1 MKIPFDSRDREL
13 KRLVSMAIPST
24 GFLRDYVDYAETLT
38 DAPRIFHLFSGLSAM
53 AGAVRRRAWVQGFGG
68 RPLYPNLWAVLLAPS
83 SVFRKTTALNISRD
97 LMADSGVPILPEDF
111 SREMLVEVLA
121 GTPQGSFVWSEFGS
135 AIAQFDREYMSGIK
149 DMLAD
154 MYDCP
159 SSYRRL
165 LKSGTFEV
173 ENPCISILGATNID
187 WMVDKQNTKN
197 DLRGGFL
204 ARCLFVPYHSK
215 DFEMETPGIIDN
227 AWRGRLTGF
236 LRDLQELHPVEFQI
250 SELSDLRRQLK
261 EELDATAKQ
270 SEYLIELSAAFTRYQ
285 AVALKLGTLYAIS
298 LGEWGGEIPLEAME
312 CAVNAV
318 RLLKTSILDIL
329 GNVPMNRDD
338 KILIEVINKMQQIHA
353 TGAVWISFRDLLRYT
368 HRKKGDLLP
377 VLDSLVEMGK
387 IRNHG
392 KEYQLVI

>member
-1 MKIPFDSRDREL
+1 M
-13 KRLVSMAIPST
+13 
-24 GFLRDYVDYAETLT
+24 
-38 DAPRIFHLFSGLSAM
+38 
-53 AGAVRRRAWVQGFGG
+53 
-68 RPLYPNLWAVLLAPS
+68 APS
-83 SVFRKTTALNISRD
+83 SVYRKTTALNIARD
-97 LMADSGVPILPEDF
+97 LMEDSAVPILPEDF

-121 GTPQGSFVWSEFGS
+121 ATPQGSFVWSEFGS

-159 SSYRRL
+159 VSYSRK
-165 LKSGTFEV
+165 LKSGSFDV

-215 DFEMETPGIIDN
+215 DFEMETPGVVDM

-236 LRDLQELHPVEFQI
+236 LRDVQDLHPVEFSI
-250 SELSDLRRQLK
+250 SELSGLRRQLK
-261 EELDATAKQ
+261 DELDEEAKK

-285 AVALKLGTLYAIS
+285 AVALKLATLYAIS

-312 CAVNAV
+312 CAVNAI

-338 KILIEVINKMQQIHA
+338 KILIEVMNKMQQIHA
-353 TGAVWISFRDLLRYT
+353 TGAVWIPFRDLLRYT
-368 HRKKGDLLP
+368 HRKKGELLP

-387 IRNHG
+387 IRNNG